1 MMSDAIHRPVMRTEA
16 VRFLAPDRGGIY
28 VDGTVGLGGHAAA
41 ILAAGPEVR
50 LIGIDRDPQ
59 ALRYAA
65 ARLAQFGDR
74 VRLVH
79 GNYRDLAEILAGLGI
94 EAIDG
99 FLLDLGLSSLQ
110 LDAPERGFSFRAD
123 GPLDMRM
130 DPTQGRS
137 AADLVNAASVEELA
151 RILRDYGEERF
162 AGRIARAIVAARPIE
177 TTRALAEIV
186 RRAIPRRFHE
196 RRIDPATRTFQALR
210 IAVNDELRNLQDGLA
225 AGFAALRPGGVIV
238 VISFHSLEDRIVKR
252 FFRKLAT
259 PRYESLAPG
268 PPLPPQA
275 EVLTKKPLRPS
286 EEEIGENPRAR
297 SAKLR
302 ACRKL

>member
-1 MMSDAIHRPVMRTEA
+1 MSDAIHRPVMRAEA

-79 GNYRDLAEILAGLGI
+79 GNYRDLAEILSDLGI
-94 EAIDG
+94 DAIDG

-130 DPTQGRS
+130 DPTQKTS
-137 AADLVNAASVEELA
+137 AADLVNEASVEELA

>member
-1 MMSDAIHRPVMRTEA
+1 MSDAIHRPVMRAEA

-41 ILAAGPEVR
+41 ILAAGPEAR

-79 GNYRDLAEILAGLGI
+79 GNYRDLAEILSNLGI

-177 TTRALAEIV
+177 TTGALAEVV

>member
-1 MMSDAIHRPVMRTEA
+1 MSDAIHRPVMRTEA

>member
-1 MMSDAIHRPVMRTEA
+1 MSDAIHRPVMRTEA

-41 ILAAGPEVR
+41 ILAAGPEAR

-65 ARLAQFGDR
+65 ERLAQFGNR
-74 VRLVH
+74 VTLVH
-79 GNYRDLAEILAGLGI
+79 GNYRDLTEILSNLGI
-94 EAIDG
+94 DAIDG

-130 DPTQGRS
+130 DPTQETS
-137 AADLVNAASVEELA
+137 AADLVNEASVEELA

-162 AGRIARAIVAARPIE
+162 AGRIARAIANARPIE
-177 TTRALAEIV
+177 TTGALAEVV

-225 AGFAALRPGGVIV
+225 AGFAALSSGGVIV

>member
-1 MMSDAIHRPVMRTEA
+1 MSDAIHRPVMRAEA

-41 ILAAGPEVR
+41 ILAAGPEAR

-130 DPTQGRS
+130 DPTQKTS
-137 AADLVNAASVEELA
+137 AADLVNAASVKELA

>member
-1 MMSDAIHRPVMRTEA
+1 MSDAIHRPVMRTEA

-41 ILAAGPEVR
+41 ILTAGPEAR

-79 GNYRDLAEILAGLGI
+79 GNYRDLTEILSGLGI

-130 DPTQGRS
+130 DPTQKTS

-177 TTRALAEIV
+177 TTGALAEVV

>member
-1 MMSDAIHRPVMRTEA
+1 MSDAIHRPVMRTEA

-130 DPTQGRS
+130 DPTQETS

>member
-1 MMSDAIHRPVMRTEA
+1 MSDPIHVPVMREA
-16 VRFLAPDRGGIY
+16 VVRLLVPKPGGIY

-41 ILAAGPEVR
+41 ILAAAPDTR

-59 ALRYAA
+59 ALWYAA
-65 ARLAQFGDR
+65 ERLSQFGDR
-74 VRLVH
+74 VTLVH
-79 GNYRDLAEILAGLGI
+79 GNYRDLAKILSDLGVG
-94 EAIDG
+94 ALDG

-110 LDAPERGFSFRAD
+110 LDAPDRGFSFRAD

-130 DPTQGRS
+130 DPTQGKS
-137 AADLVNAASVEELA
+137 AADLVNEVSVEELA

-162 AGRIARAIVAARPIE
+162 AGRIARAIVNARPIA
-177 TTRALAEIV
+177 TTGELAEVV

-252 FFRKLAT
+252 FFRGLAT
-259 PRYESLAPG
+259 PHYESLAPV

-286 EEEIGENPRAR
+286 EKEIEENPRAR

>member
-1 MMSDAIHRPVMRTEA
+1 MSDAIHRPVMRAEA

-79 GNYRDLAEILAGLGI
+79 GNYRDLTEILAGLGI

>member
-1 MMSDAIHRPVMRTEA
+1 MSDAIHRPVMRTEA

-41 ILAAGPEVR
+41 ILTAGPEVR

-74 VRLVH
+74 VTLVH
-79 GNYRDLAEILAGLGI
+79 GNYRDLTEILSGLGI

-177 TTRALAEIV
+177 TTGALAEVV

>member
-1 MMSDAIHRPVMRTEA
+1 MSDAIHRPVMRAEA

-41 ILAAGPEVR
+41 ILTAGPEAR

-79 GNYRDLAEILAGLGI
+79 GNYRDLAEILSNLGI

-110 LDAPERGFSFRAD
+110 LDASERGFSFRAD

-130 DPTQGRS
+130 DPTQKTS
-137 AADLVNAASVEELA
+137 AADLVNEASVEELA

-177 TTRALAEIV
+177 TTGALAEVV

-225 AGFAALRPGGVIV
+225 AGFAVLRPGGVIV

>member
-1 MMSDAIHRPVMRTEA
+1 MSDAIHRPVMRTEA
-16 VRFLAPDRGGIY
+16 VRFLAPDRGRIY

-79 GNYRDLAEILAGLGI
+79 GNYRDLAEILSNLGI
-94 EAIDG
+94 ETIDG

-177 TTRALAEIV
+177 TTGALAEVV

-210 IAVNDELRNLQDGLA
+210 IAVNDELRNLQDGLT

-275 EVLTKKPLRPS
+275 EVLTKKPL
-286 EEEIGENPRAR
+286 
-297 SAKLR
+297 
-302 ACRKL
+302 

>member
-1 MMSDAIHRPVMRTEA
+1 MSDAIHRPVMRTEA

-74 VRLVH
+74 VTLVH
-79 GNYRDLAEILAGLGI
+79 GNYRDLTEILSDLGI

-130 DPTQGRS
+130 DPTQKTS
-137 AADLVNAASVEELA
+137 AADLVNGASVEELA

-177 TTRALAEIV
+177 TTGALAEVV

-259 PRYESLAPG
+259 PHYESLAPG

>member
-1 MMSDAIHRPVMRTEA
+1 MSDAIHRPVMRAEA

-74 VRLVH
+74 VRLIH
-79 GNYRDLAEILAGLGI
+79 GNYRDLTEILSGLGI

-130 DPTQGRS
+130 DPTQKTS
-137 AADLVNAASVEELA
+137 AADLVNGASVEELA

-177 TTRALAEIV
+177 TTGALAEVV

-286 EEEIGENPRAR
+286 EEEIRENPRAR

>member
-1 MMSDAIHRPVMRTEA
+1 MSDPIHVPVMREEV
-16 VRFLAPDRGGIY
+16 VRLLAPKKDGIY

-41 ILAAGPEVR
+41 ILAAGSEVR
-50 LIGIDRDPQ
+50 LVGIDRDPQ

-65 ARLAQFGDR
+65 ERLSQFGDR
-74 VRLVH
+74 VTLIH
-79 GNYRDLAEILAGLGI
+79 GNYRDLVEILSDLGI
-94 EAIDG
+94 GAIDG

-110 LDAPERGFSFRAD
+110 LDAPDRGFSFRAD

-130 DPTQGRS
+130 DPTRGIS
-137 AADLVNAASVEELA
+137 AADLVNEASVEELA

-177 TTRALAEIV
+177 TTGALAEVV

-210 IAVNDELRNLQDGLA
+210 IAVNDELHNLQDGLA
-225 AGFAALRPGGVIV
+225 AGFAALRPGGVIM

-259 PRYESLAPG
+259 PRYTSLAPG

-286 EEEIGENPRAR
+286 EKEIGENPRAR

>member
-1 MMSDAIHRPVMRTEA
+1 MSDAIHRPVMRAEA

-41 ILAAGPEVR
+41 ILAAGPEAR

-130 DPTQGRS
+130 DPTQKTS

-177 TTRALAEIV
+177 TTRALAEVV

>member
-1 MMSDAIHRPVMRTEA
+1 MSDAIHRPVMRTEA

-79 GNYRDLAEILAGLGI
+79 GNYRDLAEILSNLGI

-130 DPTQGRS
+130 DPTQKTS

>member
-1 MMSDAIHRPVMRTEA
+1 MSDAIHRPVMRAEA

-79 GNYRDLAEILAGLGI
+79 GNYRDLAEILSNLGI

-110 LDAPERGFSFRAD
+110 LDASERGFSFRAD

-177 TTRALAEIV
+177 TTGALAEIV

>member
-1 MMSDAIHRPVMRTEA
+1 MADEIHRPVMREEV
-16 VRFLAPDRGGIY
+16 VRLLSPKEGGTY

-41 ILAAGPEVR
+41 ILSAAPRTR
-50 LIGIDRDPQ
+50 LIGIDRDYE
-59 ALRYAA
+59 ALKHAA
-65 ARLAQFGDR
+65 ERLSQFEDR
-74 VRLVH
+74 VSLIH
-79 GNYRDLAEILAGLGI
+79 GNYRDLPHHLRTLGI
-94 EAIDG
+94 EKISG

-110 LDAPERGFSFRAD
+110 LDTPTRGFSFRTD

-137 AADLVNAASVEELA
+137 AADLINEVGAGELA
-151 RILRDYGEERF
+151 RILRNYGEERF
-162 AGRIARAIVAARPIE
+162 AIRIARAIVNARPIE
-177 TTRALAEIV
+177 TTGELAEVV

-225 AGFAALRPGGVIV
+225 AGFSALVPGGVIV

-268 PPLPPQA
+268 PPTPPQA
-275 EVLTKKPLRPS
+275 EILTKKPLRPS
-286 EEEIGENPRAR
+286 EEEIRGNPRAR

-302 ACRKL
+302 ACRRL

>member
-1 MMSDAIHRPVMRTEA
+1 MSDAIHRPVMRTEA
-16 VRFLAPDRGGIY
+16 VHFLAPDRGGIY

-130 DPTQGRS
+130 DPTQKTS
-137 AADLVNAASVEELA
+137 AADLVNGASVEELA

-177 TTRALAEIV
+177 TTGALAEVV

>member
-1 MMSDAIHRPVMRTEA
+1 MSDAIHRPVMRTEA

-79 GNYRDLAEILAGLGI
+79 GNYRDLAEILSGLGI

-177 TTRALAEIV
+177 TTGALAEVV

>member
-1 MMSDAIHRPVMRTEA
+1 MSDAIHRPVMCAEA

-41 ILAAGPEVR
+41 ILAAGPEAR

-65 ARLAQFGDR
+65 ERLAQFGDR
-74 VRLVH
+74 VTLVH
-79 GNYRDLAEILAGLGI
+79 GNYRDLTEILSNLGI
-94 EAIDG
+94 DAIDG

-130 DPTQGRS
+130 DPTQETS
-137 AADLVNAASVEELA
+137 AADLVNEASVEELA

-162 AGRIARAIVAARPIE
+162 AGRIARAIANARPIE
-177 TTRALAEIV
+177 TTGALAEVV

-225 AGFAALRPGGVIV
+225 AGFAALSSGGVIV